1 MFIVDLK
8 LVLVNPCPLTTLLN
22 FSFFCRKIP
31 TSDLRCSRN
40 WTRLINYVTL
50 NLRPQEDNLQ
60 TESITSQVS
69 F

>member
-8 LVLVNPCPLTTLLN
+8 LVLVNPCPLILN
-22 FSFFCRKIP
+22 FSFFCRQIP
-31 TSDLRCSRN
+31 TSDLPCSRN

-50 NLRPQEDNLQ
+50 NLRPREDNLQ

-69 F
+69 S